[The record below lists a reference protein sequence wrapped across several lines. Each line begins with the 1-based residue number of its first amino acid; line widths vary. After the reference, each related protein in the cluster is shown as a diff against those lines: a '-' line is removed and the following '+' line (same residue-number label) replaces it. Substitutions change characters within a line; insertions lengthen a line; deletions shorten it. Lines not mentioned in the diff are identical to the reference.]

1 MAKRTDLHRVSKFKP
16 ESYEYLF
23 SFSFP
28 SADAPG
34 YNVDLLRAVHTG
46 EAQRALIFSF
56 GFKPTGDH
64 EMVTSPW
71 GKVPFFSYP
80 NGTCDCC
87 GAHFVHGSCYRH
99 AESGEAITL
108 GHICCEKAGIFTND
122 EWQDAY
128 KAQVAQMRETR
139 RALNR
144 NRAALRRWVIENRE
158 IAKLLHTDHDIARS
172 MRARLIETAAKWG
185 LTDKQI
191 ALLRKLADDAA
202 NPKAEE
208 VKVAAPKTDERIR
221 VEGTVLSVKEH
232 ESAYGCKMVMTVKV
246 ETADGIWITWGTIPG
261 SIIEDVQR
269 GSRVAF
275 DAKIVVSDRDESFT
289 FFKRPTKAQVTN
301 EEAASAAS

>member
-1 MAKRTDLHRVSKFKP
+1 MTTRTDIHRVSEFKP

-34 YNVDLLRAVHTG
+34 YNVDLLRAVKTG
-46 EAQRALIFSF
+46 EPQRAIVF
-56 GFKPTGDH
+56 GLGFRPTGDH
-64 EMVTSPW
+64 EMVSSPW
-71 GKVPFFSYP
+71 GQIPFFSYP

-99 AESGEAITL
+99 IDSGEAVTL
-108 GHICCEKAGIFTND
+108 GHRCCEKAGIYTND

-144 NRAALRRWVIENRE
+144 DRAALRRWVRDNRDV
-158 IAKLLHTDHDIARS
+158 AKLLHTDHDIARS

-185 LTDKQI
+185 LSPKQVQ
-191 ALLRKLADDAA
+191 LLRKLADDAA

-208 VKVAAPKTDERIR
+208 VKVAAPKTDERIH
-221 VEGTVLSVKEH
+221 VEGTVVSIKEKQN
-232 ESAYGCKMVMTVKV
+232 SMYGGWAMTVKV
-246 ETADGIWITWGTIPG
+246 ETPGGVWLAWGSVPG
-261 SIIEDVQR
+261 SIIENVER
-269 GSRVAF
+269 GDRVSF
-275 DAKIVVSDRDESFT
+275 MAKIVVSDRDESFA
-289 FFKRPTKAQVTN
+289 FFKRPSKAQVIK

>member
-1 MAKRTDLHRVSKFKP
+1 MTQRTDLHRVSKFKP

-23 SFSFP
+23 SFSLP
-28 SADAPG
+28 SQDAPG
-34 YNVDLLRAVHTG
+34 YNVDLLRAAQTG
-46 EAQRALIFSF
+46 EPQRAIVF
-56 GFKPTGDH
+56 GLGFRPTGDH

-71 GKVPFFSYP
+71 GQLRFFNRANTS
-80 NGTCDCC
+80 CDCC
-87 GAHFVHGSCYRH
+87 GAHFLHGSVYLH
-99 AESGEAITL
+99 TESGEAVTL
-108 GHICCEKAGIFTND
+108 GHICCEKAGIYSND

-128 KAQVAQMRETR
+128 KAQVAQMRESR
-139 RALNR
+139 RAISLK
-144 NRAALRRWVIENRE
+144 RAGLRRWVIENRSV
-158 IAKLLHTDHDIARS
+158 AKLLHTDHDIARD
-172 MRARLIETAAKWG
+172 MRFRLIETGAKWG
-185 LTDKQI
+185 FTEKQI
-191 ALLRKLADDAA
+191 QLLQKLADDAA

-232 ESAYGCKMVMTVKV
+232 ESAYGYKMVMTVKV

-261 SIIEDVQR
+261 SIIEEVKR